1 MFTSRK
7 QLIKKSG
14 KKGVDRFE
22 YLQELVNE
30 FHQST
35 SLGVLNKHFML
46 FHSFL
51 CIFFTFNSSFFFF
64 DYLES
69 QEQVLANLANF
80 SYDPLNY
87 HYLRE
92 LKVIDIFISGLTS
105 RNQFFNLYCIKGIC
119 NLSNDP
125 LNQEIIVRSGGIDP
139 IKQLIKSD
147 KEDLCIA
154 AITTLIFLENFS
166 IGMLIYKVTKVRLNQ
181 RNIFL

>member
-35 SLGVLNKHFML
+35 S
-46 FHSFL
+46 
-51 CIFFTFNSSFFFF
+51 
-64 DYLES
+64 LES

-166 IGMLIYKVTKVRLNQ
+166 IDIVEDLRLLAGSANQTLSNLALIYLQDQLHQKND
-181 RNIFL
+181 